1 MIAELS
7 SNKPTCRCFVLIP
20 WNPLRTLKTHR
31 EHNGNF
37 VQYDKKY
44 TDVLPEKPFR
54 IAISD
59 FIFMLVRK
67 WPLFY
72 ATRSSQSDTDRLDA
86 PVRVCVCMCLCGSV
100 CLVGAAPPRRHQ
112 GCCADGCPKGN
123 TCAARCVQLARQAI
137 HLAHGQHPTP
147 SLSPCTLACTHAPHL
162 TTDPCWCCCFFFR
175 CFHCRWARLQN
186 GEEWRAVRS
195 LLNPAF
201 HRVLLENYVQV
212 CLHVCARVCA
222 RMAVTH
228 TRRPCSSLPPPK
240 H

>member
-1 MIAELS
+1 MLANTCLFPVVVGKNSTTSTHS
-7 SNKPTCRCFVLIP
+7 STDNRKCS
-20 WNPLRTLKTHR
+20 RTHSRTHS
-31 EHNGNF
+31 H
-37 VQYDKKY
+37 
-44 TDVLPEKPFR
+44 TH
-54 IAISD
+54 
-59 FIFMLVRK
+59 M
-67 WPLFY
+67 
-72 ATRSSQSDTDRLDA
+72 
-86 PVRVCVCMCLCGSV
+86 CMCVFSLLACSHSQ
-100 CLVGAAPPRRHQ
+100 GASPPRRHQ
-112 GCCADGCPKGN
+112 GHCADGCPKVG
-123 TCAARCVQLARQAI
+123 TLSTFARKLARQAI

-175 CFHCRWARLQN
+175 CFRCRWARLQN

-212 CLHVCARVCA
+212 CLHATCACAHVCARVCA